1 MDNLRLDVVC
11 SPLLL
16 VASGYQTSGYQNT
29 VTRGSEVGAPQQ
41 REGCVAFH
49 NLTFTGQKYNK
60 IVICEWHV
68 TKVTLS

>member
-1 MDNLRLDVVC
+1 MDDLRLDVVC

-16 VASGYQTSGYQNT
+16 VASGYQTCQT

-41 REGCVAFH
+41 REGCVAFP